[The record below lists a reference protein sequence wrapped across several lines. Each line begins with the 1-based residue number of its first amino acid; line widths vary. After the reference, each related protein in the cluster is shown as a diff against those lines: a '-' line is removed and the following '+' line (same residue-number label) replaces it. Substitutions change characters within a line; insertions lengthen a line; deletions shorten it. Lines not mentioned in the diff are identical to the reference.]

1 MWQKSKVKAEEKK
14 VEKMHKKHLADEKV
28 RKFNLEKKHEKLTEK
43 QQKIQTGIDL
53 EAQHVKEKVREYY
66 REIKRYKK
74 SKEEKEALIM

>member
-43 QQKIQTGIDL
+43 Q
-53 EAQHVKEKVREYY
+53 
-66 REIKRYKK
+66 
-74 SKEEKEALIM
+74 